1 MKQVQFLLSPIICLL
16 PSSYNAGSISA
27 TERVLLTT
35 YSLLAA
41 LPMAARSN
49 SSKERSTYRTDIMCE
64 EKRLHAGTSFP
75 FYSVSE
81 ATSEPTWICN
91 IDVLEAY

>member
-16 PSSYNAGSISA
+16 PSSYNTGSISA

-41 LPMAARSN
+41 LPMGARGN
-49 SSKERSTYRTDIMCE
+49 SSKERSTYCTHMMYE
-64 EKRLHAGTSFP
+64 EKTRCRHSFP
-75 FYSVSE
+75 FYSGSE
-81 ATSEPTWICN
+81 AMSEPTWICN